1 MKLKKEYKSEV
12 YYFAL
17 NSMLRD
23 YASKER
29 CSKRA
34 KKQFDFVRS
43 FIDSKDA
50 DEVKKSVRGTKNGR
64 SI

>member
-1 MKLKKEYKSEV
+1 MKSRKGYKSEV

-29 CSKRA
+29 VSKRA
-34 KKQFDFVRS
+34 KKQFDFVRN

-50 DEVKKSVRGTKNGR
+50 DKIKESIGGTKNGR

>member
-1 MKLKKEYKSEV
+1 MKSRNNYKTNV

-17 NSMLRD
+17 QSMLRD

-34 KKQFDFVRS
+34 KKQFDFVRD
-43 FIDSKDA
+43 FIDNKDV
-50 DEVKKSVRGTKNGR
+50 EKLGESFKGGKNGR
-64 SI
+64 SV

>member
-1 MKLKKEYKSEV
+1 MKSRNTYKTSV

-29 CSKRA
+29 CSKRT
-34 KKQFDFVRS
+34 KKQFDFVRN

-50 DEVKKSVRGTKNGR
+50 DKIKKSVGGTENGK

>member
-1 MKLKKEYKSEV
+1 MKLKKGYKSEV

-29 CSKRA
+29 VSKRA
-34 KKQFDFVRS
+34 KKQFDFVRN
-43 FIDSKDA
+43 FIDSKDT
-50 DEVKKSVRGTKNGR
+50 DKVKKSVGGAKNGK